1 MIHKYKKN
9 GLKIV
14 LDVNS
19 DSIHVVDDVVYDILD
34 FYPNPDREKINSELK
49 NKYSENEI
57 SEAIKDIGDLIS
69 QKQLFAKTFSAD
81 EYELYNN
88 PVVKAM
94 CLHVAHDCNIRCK
107 YCFASQGDFQ
117 RNREIMSLEV
127 GKRSME
133 YLAENSGNHY
143 NLEVDFFG
151 GEPLMNFDVVKELV
165 FYGKEL
171 EKKYDNKKNFRYT
184 ITTNG
189 TLLNDEIS
197 EFLNEYMDNVV
208 LSIDGRKEVNDEFRI
223 YQSGKGTYEQIVP
236 NFKKVVDNRDKL
248 YYVRGTFTRK
258 NLDFS
263 NDIFHLADLGF
274 ESLSIEPVVTD
285 PREDYALKEE
295 DLDTIFKEYDKVA
308 DEYIKRKL
316 ANDDKKFDF
325 FHFALDLDN
334 SPCFLKKVRG
344 CGAGLEYIAV
354 TPNGDIYPCHQ
365 FVEKD
370 EFIMGNVFTGIKNP
384 DIAEFF
390 KKSSILTKEGCDTCW
405 AKYYCSGGCHANAY
419 NANGDIDKPY
429 KLGCAMEKN
438 RVENAIYIQA
448 KLAMEKPD
456 EEKLFRL

>member
-1 MIHKYKKN
+1 MIHKYEKN

-14 LDVNS
+14 LDVDS
-19 DSIHVVDDVVYDILD
+19 DSIHLVDDVVYDVLD
-34 FYPNPDREKINSELK
+34 FYPNPDNNEIIQKLN

-57 SEAIKDIGDLIS
+57 NEGIKEIGDLIL
-69 QKQLFAKTFSAD
+69 QKQLFAKTFNI
-81 EYELYNN
+81 EQYNLYNN
-88 PVVKAM
+88 PVIKAM

-117 RNREIMSLEV
+117 RNRDIMSLDV
-127 GKRSME
+127 GKKSFE
-133 YLAENSGNHY
+133 YLIENSGNHR

-165 FYGKEL
+165 LYGREL
-171 EKKYDNKKNFRYT
+171 EKKYNNKKLFRYT

-189 TLLNDEIS
+189 TLLTDEIN
-197 EFLNEYMDNVV
+197 EFLNEHMDNIV
-208 LSIDGRKEVNDEFRI
+208 LSIDGRKEVNDKFRI
-223 YQSGKGTYEQIVP
+223 YQSGKGTYDQIVP
-236 NFKKVVDNRDKL
+236 KFKKIIDSRDKL

-263 NDIFHLADLGF
+263 KDIFHLADLGF

-295 DLDTIFKEYDKVA
+295 DLEIIFDEYDRVA
-308 DEYIKRKL
+308 DEYIKRQL
-316 ANDDKKFDF
+316 SNDDKKFDF
-325 FHFALDLDN
+325 FHFALDIDN

-370 EFIMGNVFTGIKNP
+370 EFIMGNVFDGIKNP

-390 KKSSILTKEGCDTCW
+390 KKSNILTKEGCSTCW

-429 KLGCAMEKN
+429 KLGCEMERN
-438 RVENAIYIQA
+438 RIENAIYIQA
-448 KLAMEKPD
+448 KLALEKPD
-456 EEKLFRL
+456 DKKIFRL